1 MFARAVNN
9 DPILKDVLRDVILF
23 QNNCEKGE
31 GVQLA
36 RKYGVS
42 GYPTFIMVDPAGEVS
57 SAWIG
62 YPGPEKWAELVRAGD
77 RDRRTIDQKKKAYD
91 KQPTKDLAC
100 CLANHASSTYAFADA
115 VKYFRDARKMDPAG
129 APEYTEDILANMY
142 YGGDESGFTL
152 DQFMAEAD
160 HIMADA
166 HSTPKDKISVATLV
180 RGMAADK
187 GQAALAAPYIAQAM
201 TASEGMPELAEA
213 RAELAVDHAL
223 LVLKDKDKAL
233 ALKRKALP
241 AGWEEDAGELNNFA
255 WWCYENRVN
264 MKEAKGLALKGAD
277 LATIDA
283 EKANILDTAAELT
296 AALGDPAGAVDLM
309 RRCIELNPEN
319 DYFNQQ
325 LTRFQQEARN

>member
-213 RAELAVDHAL
+213 RAT
-223 LVLKDKDKAL
+223 
-233 ALKRKALP
+233 R
-241 AGWEEDAGELNNFA
+241 
-255 WWCYENRVN
+255 
-264 MKEAKGLALKGAD
+264 
-277 LATIDA
+277 
-283 EKANILDTAAELT
+283 TAST
-296 AALGDPAGAVDLM
+296 
-309 RRCIELNPEN
+309 
-319 DYFNQQ
+319 
-325 LTRFQQEARN
+325 